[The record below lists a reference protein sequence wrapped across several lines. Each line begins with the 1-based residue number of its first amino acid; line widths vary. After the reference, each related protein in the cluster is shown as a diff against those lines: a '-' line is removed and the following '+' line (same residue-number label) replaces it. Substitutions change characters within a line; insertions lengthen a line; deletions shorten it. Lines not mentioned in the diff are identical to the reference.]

1 MANTVDISNLSNYL
15 VLRFQNEGIPLT
27 PLKLQKLLYYIQAWH
42 TVFFEK
48 HSLFNEEPEAWS
60 NGPVYRSV
68 YDTFKNQWLRNDPI
82 KREFKDSGELLENL
96 KSSYEALN
104 LEQRQNEYLEALLKK
119 YGQLPPERLVF
130 MTHSE
135 APWNDARE
143 GLGPFDKCDKK
154 ISTESMFQYYNNRIA
169 KKS

>member
-1 MANTVDISNLSNYL
+1 MANTVDILNLSKYL

-48 HSLFNEEPEAWS
+48 HSLFNEEPEAWA

-68 YDTFKNQWLRNDPI
+68 YDIYKNQWLRNTPI
-82 KREFKDSGELLENL
+82 VMPVTTSDKLLEDAKTVYNGL
-96 KSSYEALN
+96 K
-104 LEQRQNEYLEALLKK
+104 LEGEQKKYLEALLKK
-119 YGQLPPERLVF
+119 YGQLSPERLVF

-143 GLGPFDKCDKK
+143 GLGPFDKCDQK